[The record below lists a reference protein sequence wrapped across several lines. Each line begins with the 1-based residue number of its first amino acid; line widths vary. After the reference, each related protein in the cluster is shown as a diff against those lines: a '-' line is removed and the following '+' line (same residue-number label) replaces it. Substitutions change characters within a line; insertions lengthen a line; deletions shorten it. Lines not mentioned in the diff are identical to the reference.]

1 MKIRENLKDFKP
13 YQPLD
18 YKAEIKLDANESPYN
33 LPDNAMDKIR
43 QKISQFQ
50 FNRYPDPDGKSLRKK
65 LANLCNVS
73 VDNIVLGN
81 GGDEI
86 LLNTYLAFGG
96 AGRKAV
102 TFAPT
107 FSVYEI
113 YAKLTST
120 EFVNIER
127 GINFEVNER
136 EIDQAIKENPDIVFI
151 CSPNNPTGT
160 ETSKQ
165 LIKKLANSIDGLV
178 IADEAYGEFS
188 ENNLLELAGTKNLA
202 VLKTFSKAYSLASM
216 RLGYLIAQKEII
228 DELMK
233 VKLPFNNSSFST
245 FVAEICLEYQ
255 DEFSKRVEIAKNERN
270 KMISELSDIKDI
282 EIYPSGANY
291 IFFKTPVNSKIVF
304 NKLIDKGILI
314 RHFFDNPRLS
324 SYLRV
329 TVGSPEEN
337 IIFLK
342 ELSNILRR

>member
-1 MKIRENLKDFKP
+1 MKIREDLKDFKP

-33 LPDNAMDKIR
+33 LPDNVMDRIK

-65 LANLCNVS
+65 LANLCKVS
-73 VDNIVLGN
+73 VDDIVLGN

-96 AGRKAV
+96 IGRKAI

-120 EFVNIER
+120 EFVNIDR
-127 GINFEVNER
+127 DKNFEITEK
-136 EIDQAIKENPDIVFI
+136 EIDQAVKENPDIIFI

-160 ETSKQ
+160 ETSNQ
-165 LIKKLANSIDGLV
+165 SIEKLANSVDGLV

-188 ENNLLELAGTKNLA
+188 ESSLLPLAKTENIA
-202 VLKTFSKAYSLASM
+202 VLKTFAKAYSLASM
-216 RLGYLIAQKEII
+216 RVGYLIAQEKII
-228 DELMK
+228 NELIK

-255 DEFSKRVEIAKNERN
+255 DEFSKRVEITKKERK
-270 KMISELSDIKDI
+270 KMISELSDIK
-282 EIYPSGANY
+282 EIDVYPSGANY
-291 IFFKTPVNSKIVF
+291 IFFKTSVDSKTVF
-304 NKLIDKGILI
+304 NELINKGILI

-324 SYLRV
+324 SFLRV